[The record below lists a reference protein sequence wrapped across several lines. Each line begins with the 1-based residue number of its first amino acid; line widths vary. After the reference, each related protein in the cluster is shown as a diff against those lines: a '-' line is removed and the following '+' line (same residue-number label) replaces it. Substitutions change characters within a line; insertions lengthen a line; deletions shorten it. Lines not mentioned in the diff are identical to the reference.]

1 MSQPTTAYYRL
12 QAQLE
17 KIIKTTPNGEKLPSE
32 PKLANTLKV
41 SRATLREAMRIYEV
55 QGLIRR
61 KQGIGTFVV
70 ASPQII
76 ETGLEILESIETL
89 AEHSGMDITMG
100 DLEITNVKVNANLAE
115 ILNLSVGAALITIK
129 RIIKADNRP
138 VAFLIDTLPEDI
150 LSPADLDGGFTGS
163 VLDLLLHRGNPT
175 LSISKTEISASPAP
189 TEVARAL
196 EIQRGDTLLLL
207 SAHLFTNTARVI
219 DISYSYFL
227 PGYFNFH
234 VVRKVGHTNQIT

>member
-76 ETGLEILESIETL
+76 ETGLEVLESIE
-89 AEHSGMDITMG
+89 
-100 DLEITNVKVNANLAE
+100 TNVKVNANLAE

-163 VLDLLLHRGNPT
+163 VLDLLLHRGNPA

>member
-17 KIIKTTPNGEKLPSE
+17 KIIKATPNGEKLPSE
-32 PKLANTLKV
+32 PKLAKTLKV

-76 ETGLEILESIETL
+76 ESGLEALESIETL
-89 AEHSGMDITMG
+89 AEHIGMDVTMG
-100 DLEITNVKVNANLAE
+100 DLEITHFKADATQAE
-115 ILNLSVGAALITIK
+115 ILDLSVDAALITIK
-129 RIIKADNRP
+129 RVIKTDNRP
-138 VAFLIDTLPEDI
+138 VAFLIDTLPEHI
-150 LSPADLDGGFTGS
+150 LTPADLDGGFTGS
-163 VLDLLLHRGNPT
+163 VLDLLLHRGDPA

-189 TEVARAL
+189 IEVA
-196 EIQRGDTLLLL
+196 
-207 SAHLFTNTARVI
+207 
-219 DISYSYFL
+219 
-227 PGYFNFH
+227 
-234 VVRKVGHTNQIT
+234 

>member
-17 KIIKTTPNGEKLPSE
+17 KIIKATPNGGKLPSE
-32 PKLANTLKV
+32 PKLAKILKV
-41 SRATLREAMRIYEV
+41 SRATLREAMRIYEI

-76 ETGLEILESIETL
+76 ESGLEVLESIETL
-89 AEHSGMDITMG
+89 AEHISMDVTMG
-100 DLEITNVKVNANLAE
+100 DLEITHIKANAAQAE
-115 ILNLSVGAALITIK
+115 ILDLSVDAALITI
-129 RIIKADNRP
+129 RRVIKTDNRP
-138 VAFLIDTLPEDI
+138 VAFLIDTLPKHI
-150 LSPADLDGGFTGS
+150 LTPADLDGGFTGS
-163 VLDLLLHRGNPT
+163 VLDLLLHRGDPA

-189 TEVARAL
+189 IKVARAL

-207 SAHLFTNTARVI
+207 SAHLFTNLAKVI

-234 VVRKVGHTNQIT
+234 VVRKVGRTNHIT

>member
-1 MSQPTTAYYRL
+1 
-12 QAQLE
+12 
-17 KIIKTTPNGEKLPSE
+17 
-32 PKLANTLKV
+32 
-41 SRATLREAMRIYEV
+41 MRIYEV

-76 ETGLEILESIETL
+76 ESGLETLESIETL
-89 AEHSGMDITMG
+89 AEHIGMEVTMG
-100 DLEITNVKVNANLAE
+100 DLEIAHIEANAAQAE
-115 ILNLSVGAALITIK
+115 ILDLSVGATLITIK
-129 RIIKADNRP
+129 RVIKTDNRP
-138 VAFLIDTLPEDI
+138 VAFLIDTLPEHI
-150 LSPADLDGGFTGS
+150 LTPADLDGGFTGS
-163 VLDLLLHRGNPT
+163 VLDLLLHRDNPA

-189 TEVARAL
+189 IEVARAL

-207 SAHLFTNTARVI
+207 SAHLFTNIAKVI

-234 VVRKVGHTNQIT
+234 VVRKVGHTNQII